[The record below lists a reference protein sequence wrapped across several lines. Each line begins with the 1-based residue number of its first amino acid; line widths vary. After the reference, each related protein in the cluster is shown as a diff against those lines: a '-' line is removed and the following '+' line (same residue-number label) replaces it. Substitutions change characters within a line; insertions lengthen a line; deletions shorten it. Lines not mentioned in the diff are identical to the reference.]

1 MGKQVTSN
9 ISLNR
14 VEGDLEIQVT
24 LTDGV
29 VTDARSSGTLFR
41 GFERILV
48 GRGAMDGLVI
58 TPRICGICSI
68 THLTAAAKA
77 LDQVTGVAPPANA
90 VRLRNAALLA
100 ETIQSDVRQSLLMY
114 MVDLPHVSHA
124 RFPWHALATQR
135 YLSLRGER
143 CVEAV
148 RETRGLLEIIAIMGG
163 QWPHTS
169 FMVPGGVVYA
179 PPKANLRMAIHLLDT
194 FQRWYEA
201 RVLGC
206 SVERWLAIDSAAALQ
221 TWLDEDRNHADSD
234 TGFLV
239 TASRDLGLDRLG
251 VGHGRFLSFGSLEI
265 PDGSSVRGSH
275 GLAVAAGVAETG
287 CVHPFD
293 PTKVEEHTKC
303 AWYAD
308 HPLGRHPFKGDTN
321 PMPSGEEGE
330 KYSWCKAP
338 RYDGLPAET
347 GPLAE
352 RLVANDPLFR
362 ELVWSSGPNALARQL
377 ARITRP
383 IHAFAPLRSWL
394 EELVRHHGEPVYLPL
409 PTIQDGEGVGLLQ
422 AARGALGHWVR
433 VKEGRIAHYQ
443 IIAPTTWN
451 GSPRDNQGVR
461 GPWEEALIGVPVAD
475 AADPVLAGMVIRS
488 FDPCLV
494 CAIHV
499 VGGRPMRLLA

>member
-1 MGKQVTSN
+1 MGKQITCN
-9 ISLNR
+9 IPLNR
-14 VEGDLEIQVT
+14 VEGDLEIKVT
-24 LTDGV
+24 LTDGI
-29 VTDARSSGTLFR
+29 VTEARSSGTMFR

-48 GRGAMDGLVI
+48 GRGAMDSLVI

-77 LDQVTGVAPPANA
+77 LDQVAGVVPPANA

-124 RFPWHALATQR
+124 CFPWHSTAMQR
-135 YLSLRGER
+135 YSALRGER
-143 CVEAV
+143 CIEAV
-148 RETRGLLEIIAIMGG
+148 RETKGLLEIIAIIGG

-169 FMVPGGVVYA
+169 FMVPGGVVYS
-179 PPKANLRMAIHLLDT
+179 PPKTNLRKAIHLLDT

-206 SVERWLAIDSAAALQ
+206 SVECWLTVNSAGALQ
-221 TWLDEDRNHADSD
+221 TWLEEDENHANSD
-234 TGFLV
+234 TGFLI

-265 PDGSSVRGSH
+265 PDLSSVRGVQ
-275 GLAVAAGVAETG
+275 GLAVAQGVAEAAG
-287 CVHPFD
+287 VRPFD
-293 PTKVEEHTKC
+293 PDKIEEHAKSS
-303 AWYAD
+303 WYAD
-308 HPLGRHPFKGDTN
+308 PQGRHPAMGDTT
-321 PMPSGEEGE
+321 PIPSGEEGE

-352 RLVANDPLFR
+352 RLVANDPLFK
-362 ELVWSSGPNALARQL
+362 ELTWASGPNALVRQL

-383 IHAFAPLRSWL
+383 AHAFALLRTWL
-394 EELVRHHGEPVYLPL
+394 EELVYHHGEPVYLP
-409 PTIQDGEGVGLLQ
+409 PAPIQDGEGVGLLQ

-433 VKEGRIAHYQ
+433 VQDGRISHYQ

-451 GSPRDNQGVR
+451 GSPRDNQGIR

-494 CAIHV
+494 CSIHV
-499 VGGRPMRLLA
+499 VGGKPMRLLA